1 MRASVPAFVLRLT
14 GESLSEFAQANSL
27 AAPQGG
33 PGYES
38 CRAYRRAF

>member
-1 MRASVPAFVLRLT
+1 MRASVPASPLPLA
-14 GESLSEFAQANSL
+14 GEKLSESAHADSL

-38 CRAYRRAF
+38 CRAYRRCF